1 MKCTEP
7 VPRRTL
13 CPRDV
18 DLEATW
24 CTLCEEFAELQN
36 GARLHGRPKS
46 DALPSP
52 LVAVVGEDRAF
63 ARMRGR
69 CGNPQALPV
78 PRSVQQKKQVGG
90 KVWGEHAGVIHRTC
104 ALDTRLGDHTLPL
117 SGEAEVPDYR
127 RKGRRS

>member
-1 MKCTEP
+1 MKYTEP

-36 GARLHGRPKS
+36 GVRLDGRPRS
-46 DALPSP
+46 DALPSA
-52 LVAVVGEDRAF
+52 LLAVVGEHSAF

-69 CGNPQALPV
+69 RGNPRALPA
-78 PRSVQQKKQVGG
+78 PPSVQQKKQVGG
-90 KVWGEHAGVIHRTC
+90 KLWGEHAWVMHRTC
-104 ALDTRLGDHTLPL
+104 ALDTRLGEPTLPL
-117 SGEAEVPDYR
+117 SGQAEVPDHR
-127 RKGRRS
+127 SKGRRS

>member
-7 VPRRTL
+7 IPLRTL
-13 CPRDV
+13 CPRDF
-18 DLEATW
+18 DLEAPW
-24 CTLCEEFAELQN
+24 HTLCEEFAELQN

-52 LVAVVGEDRAF
+52 LVAVVREDSAF

-69 CGNPQALPV
+69 RGNPRALPV

-90 KVWGEHAGVIHRTC
+90 KVWGEHAGVMHRTC
-104 ALDTRLGDHTLPL
+104 ALGTRLGDHTMPL
-117 SGEAEVPDYR
+117 LGEAEVPDHR
-127 RKGRRS
+127 RKERRS